1 MMKRET
7 ARALALIGVMLIS
20 ALPARGQEAA
30 VARDAATEEFT
41 RDDPVDVGRFLDG
54 FLDRARVAADAAGVV
69 AEADK
74 LRREADRMLKAG
86 QRSEARRLLRQAGEL
101 IAAAAP
107 DRDAKRD
114 DPFLRQ
120 YLREVTAALVTLD
133 EPTVSPGPPAGI
145 ENNVGDDMSASY
157 PSNPRVA
164 AFRDYWLGRGRQ
176 RLNVGRGRLAL
187 YRPMMARVFREE
199 GVPEWLLAVA
209 FVESTYSTSALSPK
223 QALGIWQFIPDTGAR
238 FGLQKTAWTDERQH
252 PEKSTRA
259 AARYLRNLHALFGD
273 WPLAIAAYNTGE
285 NRVARIMRRTGVRD
299 FWTMADRGLLYP
311 ETVNYVPSVLAAS
324 PLLGLPGGPVITTR
338 ETRELAQNKLSRRV
352 AAAGASIPESVSP
365 EQPAP
370 PQSGGEVAA
379 DQQRVTDGG
388 EAETLEEVAARYNVP
403 ASEIR
408 QTKPGFYD
416 IPNVRNGRRVY
427 VRVRIRQRTNMTQ
440 QEAESKQTR

>member
-1 MMKRET
+1 MKKET
-7 ARALALIGVMLIS
+7 VWAFILTGAMLNF
-20 ALPARGQEAA
+20 APAARGQDRTA
-30 VARDAATEEFT
+30 VLDVVTEEST
-41 RDDPVDVGRFLDG
+41 AGERVDVGRFLDG
-54 FLDRARVAADAAGVV
+54 FLDRARVAADAAGIV

-86 QRSEARRLLRQAGEL
+86 QRSEARKLLRQAGEL

-114 DPFLRQ
+114 DPFLRD
-120 YLREVTAALVTLD
+120 YLREVTAALVTL
-133 EPTVSPGPPAGI
+133 EGPAVSPGPPAGI
-145 ENNVGDDMSASY
+145 EGEVGDGAGASY
-157 PSNPRVA
+157 LAVPRVA

-223 QALGIWQFIPDTGAR
+223 QAMGIWQFIPGTGVR

-299 FWTMADRGLLYP
+299 FWTMANRGLLFP

-324 PLLGLPGGPVITTR
+324 RLLGLPGGNEIRGSERATNNLSRSPAASVTSTPSSVIYAQPATTR
-338 ETRELAQNKLSRRV
+338 TEGEYAAVLPELR
-352 AAAGASIPESVSP
+352 G
-365 EQPAP
+365 
-370 PQSGGEVAA
+370 GGE
-379 DQQRVTDGG
+379 T
-388 EAETLEEVAARYNVP
+388 ETLAEVAYRYNVP

-408 QTKPGFYD
+408 QTVPGFYD
-416 IPNVRNGRRVY
+416 IPNVVKGRRVY
-427 VRVRIRQRTNMTQ
+427 VRIKSRQRANMTQ
-440 QEAESKQTR
+440 QEAESNQMR